1 MPFARWLEEN
11 MPFVVATVDELQSQ
25 EENWPFHTEN
35 IKNHVDVNFQ
45 QLNGKFRI
53 LNLVPTKRVS
63 K

>member
-1 MPFARWLEEN
+1 

-25 EENWPFHTEN
+25 EENWPFHSEN